1 MLRCECCAE
10 ELKIERVD
18 GIWLCNSKPMGSE
31 SEVPSAAAFAEVL
44 EQGHS
49 GFCPWR
55 SSQVVLNDPL
65 RECDQAVAD
74 DVEKR
79 RLGLLKG
86 LRHIPVV
93 SAEGKEVEDAAKA
106 LALAGWEFYESPEDQ
121 TEMFRCYICLRTHSV
136 FAFLHRAVEPED
148 SGGGGEPPDK
158 KQRTRP
164 PPEVPYSSAWTP
176 EVRVTSPKASQTDAT
191 TKGMFDPYTS
201 HRFYCP
207 LYCRPEGQ
215 LSPAAKRLL
224 DAPMSQAPGGAASTS
239 RPSGEP
245 QVADT
250 AASLL
255 KALEE
260 ALPWKGAG
268 GA

>member
-1 MLRCECCAE
+1 ML
-10 ELKIERVD
+10 
-18 GIWLCNSKPMGSE
+18 
-31 SEVPSAAAFAEVL
+31 
-44 EQGHS
+44 
-49 GFCPWR
+49 
-55 SSQVVLNDPL
+55 
-65 RECDQAVAD
+65 QAVAD

-79 RLGLLKG
+79 RLGRLGLDCRVFGAAGEVWGMWAGNLEWHRLLKG

-93 SAEGKEVEDAAKA
+93 SAGGKEVDDAAKA

-136 FAFLHRAVEPED
+136 FAFLHRPVEPEH

-176 EVRVTSPKASQTDAT
+176 AVRVTSPKASQTDAT

-207 LYCRPEGQ
+207 FYCRPEAP

-224 DAPMSQAPGGAASTS
+224 DAPASQAPSSAASTN

-245 QVADT
+245 KVADT

-260 ALPWKGAG
+260 VLPSKAD
-268 GA
+268 